1 MYKIFLPFHCHRNP
15 QRLSH
20 AAKKAFKHQK
30 RSPSTTQ
37 ATVSTMCGY
46 HELQTPCCGEKT
58 GFSPSSDHK
67 CTHYFTNN
75 RYCRT
80 GSIHSWILSSPPLTT
95 RTKCESCK
103 QEEKHEQAILQ
114 AEIKRR
120 EKQLEK
126 ERLEQEE
133 RRKQE
138 QARELR
144 LWDKELKRVR
154 EERKSG
160 SGSAVDALRS
170 QMAGLKI
177 KNGRDLP
184 KSEGSRRKHSGRMDD
199 VD

>member
-1 MYKIFLPFHCHRNP
+1 
-15 QRLSH
+15 
-20 AAKKAFKHQK
+20 
-30 RSPSTTQ
+30 
-37 ATVSTMCGY
+37 MCGY

-80 GSIHSWILSSPPLTT
+80 GSVHSWILPSQPLTT
-95 RTKCESCK
+95 RKKCEDCK
-103 QEEKHEQAILQ
+103 KADEHDQVLLQ
-114 AEIKRR
+114 AEIKKQ
-120 EKQLEK
+120 EKLMEK

-144 LWDKELKRVR
+144 LWDKELKRVQQ
-154 EERKSG
+154 ERKG
-160 SGSAVDALRS
+160 GKGSAVDALRS

-177 KNGRDLP
+177 ENGGDTATL
-184 KSEGSRRKHSGRMDD
+184 EGNRHRRSGAMDD